1 MIHDKD
7 NMKRFREGKTLFYC
21 NICHSRVDYD
31 NSVSSKGW
39 HLICTQCAY
48 RIGDLLGMS
57 YGDVIIRIH
66 DEAERLHI
74 HPQVKVIKL
83 EEE

>member
-7 NMKRFREGKTLFYC
+7 NMKRFREGKVLFYC
-21 NICHSRVDYD
+21 SICHSRVDYD

-39 HLICTQCAY
+39 HLICTPCAY

-57 YGDVIIRIH
+57 YGDIVIKIH
-66 DEAERLHI
+66 DEAERLHV
-74 HPQVKVIKL
+74 HPQAKEIKL
-83 EEE
+83 EEV